1 MSLRMGSEGPCS
13 QIRKGAHSDTN
24 VSVMMDK
31 EACDEGAERKARRE
45 SHFNWDSKLGPL
57 REAT

>member
-1 MSLRMGSEGPCS
+1 MGSEGPSS
-13 QIRKGAHSDTN
+13 QIRKEAHSDTN
-24 VSVMMDK
+24 GSVMRDK
-31 EACDEGAERKARRE
+31 EGCDEGAEWKARRE